1 VNQAVF
7 KHAIMI
13 IVPPTLRQ
21 LSPALL
27 WITLLVFCG
36 IFGEGWPPFSYGAPP
51 PPRTLSGHQG
61 EIFGLAFDPT
71 GQIIASGSGDQSIR
85 LWDVET
91 GHLQTV
97 LKGHTAPVRTLA
109 FSPKGDFLASG
120 ASDKTTRIWD
130 VQTGKET
137 ASFSSVFGNIRAV
150 AFSPDGEVLASTG
163 DGGSLR
169 LLDWKAKKELKAMK
183 SGFGIIYAVAFS
195 PSGSTLA
202 TGSSDTHVH
211 IWDPSSGQQQT
222 VFSGHTKAVLSVA
235 FSRDGS
241 LLASGSADG
250 TIRLWEVQTGR
261 ERGVLLGHSGDVNA
275 VGFMANGIHV
285 ISAGSDGTVRFWDSS
300 TSRSLGILANFK
312 GPVWA
317 LALAH
322 NEALMAIGG
331 RDRTVHLQTATITPA
346 QTSSGAS
353 SVIPRDADVGPPPV
367 PPPHAEADFLIQ
379 PHELKP
385 GDELTIDLRVSNT
398 GKGPLYRFLAKTSSS
413 HPLLDGRT
421 FYFGKILAGQ
431 SKSEIL
437 KVNIPKD
444 MTTDEIPLDIQF
456 EEYNGFV
463 PDPLKALITLSGPP
477 RPRLAYNYQILDN
490 GTGQSV
496 GNGDGRIQKGEAVDL
511 LLTIKNVGAVPAKD
525 TWVELTNQEGQHLD
539 IRPHVI
545 RFGQLEPN
553 DTKQARISFTVWPD
567 YPKQEL
573 GFGLL
578 IKEKTQNVFLNEKV
592 DLVVDILPPQQ
603 IIATNKI
610 VMVTQD
616 HASLLSG
623 AGAESS
629 VLATVE
635 KAQFLSATGELGG
648 WYRIQL
654 SEKETGWISKQQ
666 VTVQSSIKGEM
677 PIPTIQGLEA
687 NKAAQFINLPEKL
700 QQAEQ
705 ERAHIEQTLKQREQE
720 MALLQTKLEQMTSTQ
735 QSTLS
740 TTQEELE
747 RERAEREQIEL
758 ALQHR
763 ERETQQLR
771 AQLEDSANLKSSEL
785 STMREHLQQEQA
797 QREQAEKALGNFK
810 QEMAHL
816 EAKLDKMNQTQVS
829 AKTPPAI
836 ALATPYDQQVLTVD
850 RVHLVGAAASDRG
863 IARIEVRVNDELL
876 VRRQGRG
883 VAVVSSQDPQQST
896 QEFSETIQLREG
908 ENIITV
914 IAYDNDQ
921 LKSYRTLRVTRE
933 INRGQIWAVVIG
945 ISQYK
950 TVKSLKY
957 ADKDASAFRDYLTK
971 NVGVLPDHLTFLINE
986 EATLF
991 NLKRSLGTE
1000 LKRKAGPK
1008 DTVIIYYAGHGA
1020 PEPDAS
1026 SPDGD
1031 GLEKYLIPYD
1041 ADPQDLYTTGL
1052 PMREVETIFHRLSA
1066 ERVIFI
1072 TDSCYSGATAGR
1084 TFSTAARR
1092 ATLSDGF
1099 LTRLSKGKGRVV
1111 LTASRAGEV
1120 SEERDELGHGVFTYY
1135 LLEGLNGKAD
1145 VDGDSIV
1152 TVDEAYSYLSTH
1164 VPQATGQN
1172 QHPVKKGEVE
1182 GQLILGR
1189 IQF

>member
-1 VNQAVF
+1 MLAPV
-7 KHAIMI
+7 
-13 IVPPTLRQ
+13 
-21 LSPALL
+21 
-27 WITLLVFCG
+27 
-36 IFGEGWPPFSYGAPP
+36 SYGAELPA
-51 PPRTLSGHQG
+51 RTLTGHQG

-71 GQIIASGSGDQSIR
+71 NQVLASGSGDQTIR
-85 LWDVET
+85 LWNVQTGRLET
-91 GHLQTV
+91 I

-109 FSPKGDFLASG
+109 FSPKGNFLASG
-120 ASDKTTRIWD
+120 ASDKTTRVWNL
-130 VQTGKET
+130 QTGKEA

-150 AFSPDGEVLASTG
+150 AFSPDGEILASTG

-169 LLDWKAKKELKAMK
+169 LLDWKANKELKAMK

-195 PSGSTLA
+195 PSGSVLA

-222 VFSGHTKAVLSVA
+222 VFSGHAKAVLSVA
-235 FSRDGS
+235 FSPDGS

-250 TIRLWEVQTGR
+250 TIRLWDVRTGR
-261 ERGVLLGHSGDVNA
+261 ERGVLLGHAGEVNA
-275 VGFMANGIHV
+275 VGFTANGMTV
-285 ISAGSDGTVRFWDSS
+285 ISAGSDGTVRFWDSA
-300 TSRSLGILANFK
+300 TGRSLGILSDHK

-317 LALAH
+317 LALSH
-322 NEALMAIGG
+322 KGTFMATGG
-331 RDRTVHLQTATITPA
+331 RDQTVHLQAATMTQPQVAKSGTP
-346 QTSSGAS
+346 SM
-353 SVIPRDADVGPPPV
+353 IPRDAEVGPPPV
-367 PPPHAEADFLIQ
+367 PPPHAEADFSIQ
-379 PHELKP
+379 PHEIKP
-385 GDELTIDLRVSNT
+385 GDELIVDLRVSNT
-398 GKGPLYRFLAKTSSS
+398 GKGPLYRFLAKTISSN
-413 HPLLDGRT
+413 PLLDGRT
-421 FYFGKILAGQ
+421 LYFGKILAGQ
-431 SKSEIL
+431 SKAETL

-444 MTTDEIPLDIQF
+444 MTIEEIPLDIQF

-511 LLTIKNVGAVPAKD
+511 LLTIKNVGTVPAID
-525 TWVELTNQEGQHLD
+525 TWVELTNHEGQNLD
-539 IRPHVI
+539 IRPQII
-545 RFGQLEPN
+545 RFGQLEPD

-573 GFGLL
+573 RFELF

-592 DLVVDILPPQQ
+592 ELVVDTRPPQQ

-610 VMVTQD
+610 VTVTQD
-616 HASLLSG
+616 PASLLSG

-629 VLATVE
+629 VIATVE
-635 KAQFLSATGELGG
+635 KAQSLSVTGELGD

-654 SEKETGWISKQQ
+654 SEKETGWIAKQQ
-666 VTVQSSIKGEM
+666 VTTLQTSIKGEI
-677 PIPTIQGLEA
+677 PIPTIKGLEA
-687 NKAAQFINLPEKL
+687 NKAAQFITLSEQL

-705 ERAHIEQTLKQREQE
+705 ERIRIEQTLKQREQE
-720 MALLQTKLEQMTSTQ
+720 MAGLQVKLEQMTTSQ
-735 QSTLS
+735 QSTIS
-740 TTQEELE
+740 NTQEQLE
-747 RERAEREQIEL
+747 RERTEREQIEQ
-758 ALQHR
+758 ALQKR
-763 ERETQQLR
+763 ELETQQLR
-771 AQLEDSANLKSSEL
+771 VQLEATANIKSSEL
-785 STMREHLQQEQA
+785 SSMRENLQQEQA
-797 QREQAEKALGNFK
+797 QREQAEKALRNFK
-810 QEMAHL
+810 QEMASL
-816 EAKLDKMNQTQVS
+816 QAKLEKMNKSQAA
-829 AKTPPAI
+829 AKTPPTI
-836 ALATPYDQQVLTVD
+836 ALATPFDQQVIKVD
-850 RVHLVGAAASDRG
+850 RVQLVGAAASDRG

-876 VRRQGRG
+876 ARRQGRG
-883 VAVVSSQDPQQST
+883 VTVVSSKDTQQFT
-896 QEFSETIQLREG
+896 REFSETVPLREG

-914 IAYDNDQ
+914 AAYDGDQ
-921 LKSYRTLRVTRE
+921 LASTRTLRVTRE
-933 INRGQIWAVVIG
+933 VDKGQIWAVVIG

-950 TVKSLKY
+950 TVRSLKY
-957 ADKDASAFRDYLTK
+957 ADKDALAFRDYLTK
-971 NVGVLPDHLTFLINE
+971 NVGVIPDHMTVLTNE
-986 EATLF
+986 QATLF
-991 NLKRSLGTE
+991 NLKRSLGTD
-1000 LKRKAGPK
+1000 LKRKAGPN

-1020 PEPDAS
+1020 PEADVS

-1052 PMREVETIFHRLSA
+1052 PMREVETIFNRLSA

-1084 TFSTAARR
+1084 TFSTSARR

-1099 LTRLSKGKGRVV
+1099 LNRLSKGKGRVV

-1120 SEERDELGHGVFTYY
+1120 SEERDDLGHGVFTYY

-1152 TVDEAYSYLSTH
+1152 TVDEVYSYLSTT

-1172 QHPVKKGEVE
+1172 QHPVKRGEVE

-1189 IQF
+1189 IQ

>member
-1 VNQAVF
+1 
-7 KHAIMI
+7 MI

-21 LSPALL
+21 FPPAFV
-27 WITLLVFCG
+27 WITLLLFCSISLG
-36 IFGEGWPPFSYGAPP
+36 GWAPFSYGATPLA
-51 PPRTLSGHQG
+51 RTLTGHQG

-71 GQIIASGSGDQSIR
+71 NQVLASGSGDHSIR
-85 LWDVET
+85 LWDVQT
-91 GHLQTV
+91 GRLQTI

-109 FSPKGDFLASG
+109 FSPKGNYLASG
-120 ASDKTTRIWD
+120 ASDKTTRVWD
-130 VQTGKET
+130 LQTGKEA
-137 ASFSSVFGNIRAV
+137 ASFGSVFGNIRAV
-150 AFSPDGEVLASTG
+150 AFSPNGEILASTG

-183 SGFGIIYAVAFS
+183 SGFGIIYAVTFS
-195 PSGSTLA
+195 PSGSVLA

-211 IWDPSSGQQQT
+211 IWDPSSGQRQT
-222 VFSGHTKAVLSVA
+222 VFSGHAKAVLSVA
-235 FSRDGS
+235 FSPDGS
-241 LLASGSADG
+241 LLASGSADR
-250 TIRLWEVQTGR
+250 TIRLWDVRTGR
-261 ERGVLLGHSGDVNA
+261 ERGVLLGHAGEVNA
-275 VGFMANGIHV
+275 VGFTADGMSV
-285 ISAGSDGTVRFWDSS
+285 ISAGSDGTVRFWDSA
-300 TSRSLGILANFK
+300 TSRSLGILSDQK

-322 NEALMAIGG
+322 NGAFMAFGG
-331 RDRTVHLQTATITPA
+331 RDRNVHLQAAILTQTPA
-346 QTSSGAS
+346 ARSGVL

-367 PPPHAEADFLIQ
+367 PPPQAEADFSIQ
-379 PHELKP
+379 PHEITP
-385 GDELTIDLRVSNT
+385 GDELTVDLRISNT

-421 FYFGKILAGQ
+421 LYFGKIPAGQ
-431 SKSEIL
+431 SKSETL
-437 KVNIPKD
+437 KVHIPKD
-444 MTTDEIPLDIQF
+444 ITTEEIPLDIQF

-511 LLTIKNVGAVPAKD
+511 LLTIKNVGTVPAND
-525 TWVELTNQEGQHLD
+525 TWVELTNREGQHLD
-539 IRPHVI
+539 IRPHMI
-545 RFGQLEPN
+545 RFGHLDP
-553 DTKQARISFTVWPD
+553 DGTKQARISFTVWPD
-567 YPKQEL
+567 YPKPEL
-573 GFGLL
+573 GFTLL

-592 DLVVDILPPQQ
+592 DLVVDMQPPQQ
-603 IIATNKI
+603 IVAVNK
-610 VMVTQD
+610 VVTVTEGP
-616 HASLLSG
+616 ASLLSG

-629 VLATVE
+629 VIATVDS
-635 KAQFLSATGELGG
+635 AQTLAVTGELGD
-648 WYRIQL
+648 WYRVQL
-654 SEKETGWISKQQ
+654 SEKETGWIVKQQ
-666 VTVQSSIKGEM
+666 VATLHTSIKGEM
-677 PIPTIQGLEA
+677 PIPMIKGLET
-687 NKAAQFINLPEKL
+687 NKASQFITLSEQL

-705 ERAHIEQTLKQREQE
+705 ERARIEQTLMQRELE
-720 MALLQTKLEQMTSTQ
+720 MASLQTKLEQMTTSQ

-740 TTQEELE
+740 TTQEQLE
-747 RERAEREQIEL
+747 RERTEREQIQEALRKREL
-758 ALQHR
+758 EA
-763 ERETQQLR
+763 QQLR
-771 AQLEDSANLKSSEL
+771 TQLETTATMKSSEL

-797 QREQAEKALGNFK
+797 QREQAEKALRNFK
-810 QEMAHL
+810 QEMSHL
-816 EAKLDKMNQTQVS
+816 QAKLDKMHESQVS

-836 ALATPYDQQVLTVD
+836 ALATPYDQQTIKVD
-850 RVHLVGAAASDRG
+850 RVQLVGAAASDRG

-876 VRRQGRG
+876 ARRQGRG
-883 VAVVSSQDPQQST
+883 VALVSSRDSGPST
-896 QEFSETIQLREG
+896 LEFSESVPLQEG
-908 ENIITV
+908 DNIIKV
-914 IAYDNDQ
+914 AAYDGDQ
-921 LKSYRTLRVTRE
+921 LASIRTLRVIRE

-950 TVKSLKY
+950 TVRSLKY
-957 ADKDASAFRDYLTK
+957 ADKDALAFRDYLTR
-971 NVGVLPDHLTFLINE
+971 NVGITPDHMTVLINE
-986 EATLF
+986 QATLF

-1120 SEERDELGHGVFTYY
+1120 SEERDDLGHGVFTYY
-1135 LLEGLNGKAD
+1135 LLEGLQGKAD
-1145 VDGDSIV
+1145 VDGDGLI

>member
-1 VNQAVF
+1 MVIA
-7 KHAIMI
+7 
-13 IVPPTLRQ
+13 PPTLRQ
-21 LSPALL
+21 HSPAFV
-27 WITLLVFCG
+27 WITLLVVFFCIG
-36 IFGEGWPPFSYGAPP
+36 GLLLAPVSYGAELPA
-51 PPRTLSGHQG
+51 RTLTGHQG

-71 GQIIASGSGDQSIR
+71 NQVLASGSGDQTIR
-85 LWDVET
+85 LWNVQTGRLET
-91 GHLQTV
+91 I

-109 FSPKGDFLASG
+109 FSPKGNFLASG
-120 ASDKTTRIWD
+120 ASDKTTRVWNL
-130 VQTGKET
+130 QTGKEA

-150 AFSPDGEVLASTG
+150 AFSPDGEILASTG

-195 PSGSTLA
+195 PSGSVLA

-222 VFSGHTKAVLSVA
+222 VFSGHAKAVLSVA
-235 FSRDGS
+235 FSPDGS

-250 TIRLWEVQTGR
+250 TIRLWDVRTGR
-261 ERGVLLGHSGDVNA
+261 ERGVLLGHAGDVNA
-275 VGFMANGIHV
+275 VGFTANGMTV
-285 ISAGSDGTVRFWDSS
+285 ISAGSDGTVRFWDSA
-300 TSRSLGILANFK
+300 TSRLLGILSDHK

-322 NEALMAIGG
+322 NGAFMATGG
-331 RDRTVHLQTATITPA
+331 RDQTVHLQAATMTQTHVA
-346 QTSSGAS
+346 QSEAS

-367 PPPHAEADFLIQ
+367 PPPHAEADFSIQ
-379 PHELKP
+379 PHEIKP
-385 GDELTIDLRVSNT
+385 GDELTVDIRVSNT

-413 HPLLDGRT
+413 NPLLDGRT
-421 FYFGKILAGQ
+421 LYFGKILAGQ

-444 MTTDEIPLDIQF
+444 MTTEEIPLDIQF

-496 GNGDGRIQKGEAVDL
+496 GNGDGQIQKGEAVDL
-511 LLTIKNVGAVPAKD
+511 LLTIKNVGTVPAID
-525 TWVELTNQEGQHLD
+525 TWVELTNHEGQNLD
-539 IRPHVI
+539 IRPQII
-545 RFGQLEPN
+545 RFGQLEPD

-573 GFGLL
+573 RFELF

-592 DLVVDILPPQQ
+592 ELVVDTRPPQQ

-610 VMVTQD
+610 VTVTQD
-616 HASLLSG
+616 PASLLSG

-629 VLATVE
+629 VIATVE
-635 KAQFLSATGELGG
+635 KAQSLSVTGELGD

-654 SEKETGWISKQQ
+654 SEKETGWIAKQQ
-666 VTVQSSIKGEM
+666 VTTLQTSIKGEI
-677 PIPTIQGLEA
+677 PIPTIKGLEA
-687 NKAAQFINLPEKL
+687 NKAAQFITLSEQL

-705 ERAHIEQTLKQREQE
+705 ERIRIEQTLKQREQE
-720 MALLQTKLEQMTSTQ
+720 MAGLQAKLEQMSTSQ
-735 QSTLS
+735 QSTIS
-740 TTQEELE
+740 NTQEQLE
-747 RERAEREQIEL
+747 RERTEREQIEQ
-758 ALQHR
+758 ALQKR
-763 ERETQQLR
+763 ELETQQLR
-771 AQLEDSANLKSSEL
+771 AQLEATANIKSSEL
-785 STMREHLQQEQA
+785 SSMRENLQQEQA
-797 QREQAEKALGNFK
+797 QREQAEKALRNFK
-810 QEMAHL
+810 QEMANL
-816 EAKLDKMNQTQVS
+816 QAKLEKMNKSQVA
-829 AKTPPAI
+829 AKTPPTI
-836 ALATPYDQQVLTVD
+836 ALATPFDQQVIKVD
-850 RVHLVGAAASDRG
+850 RVQLVGAAASDRG

-876 VRRQGRG
+876 ARRQGRG
-883 VAVVSSQDPQQST
+883 VTVVSSKDTQQFT
-896 QEFSETIQLREG
+896 REFSETVPLREG

-914 IAYDNDQ
+914 AAYDGDQ
-921 LKSYRTLRVTRE
+921 LASTRTLRVTRE
-933 INRGQIWAVVIG
+933 VDKGQIWAVVIG

-950 TVKSLKY
+950 TVRSLKY
-957 ADKDASAFRDYLTK
+957 ADKDALAFRDYLTQ
-971 NVGVLPDHLTFLINE
+971 NLGVTPDHLTVLTNE
-986 EATLF
+986 QATLF
-991 NLKRSLGTE
+991 NLKRSLGTD
-1000 LKRKAGPK
+1000 LKRNAGPK
-1008 DTVIIYYAGHGA
+1008 DTVIIFYAGHGA
-1020 PEPDAS
+1020 PEPEAS

-1084 TFSTAARR
+1084 TFSTTARR

-1120 SEERDELGHGVFTYY
+1120 SEERDDLGHGVFTYY

-1145 VDGDSIV
+1145 MDGDNIV
-1152 TVDEAYSYLSTH
+1152 TVDEVYSYLSTT

-1172 QHPVKKGEVE
+1172 QHPVKRGEVE

-1189 IQF
+1189 ILF

>member
-1 VNQAVF
+1 
-7 KHAIMI
+7 MTT
-13 IVPPTLRQ
+13 VPPPISQTILRITYLLFC
-21 LSPALL
+21 LSYFSVLPCFAE
-27 WITLLVFCG
+27 G
-36 IFGEGWPPFSYGAPP
+36 ISPSA
-51 PPRTLSGHQG
+51 RILTGHQG
-61 EIFGLAFDPT
+61 EIFGLALDPT
-71 GQIIASGSGDQSIR
+71 NQILASGSGDQSIR
-85 LWDVET
+85 LWDVQT
-91 GHLQTV
+91 GRLQTI

-109 FSPKGDFLASG
+109 FSPKGNFLASG
-120 ASDKTTRIWD
+120 ASDKTTRVWNL
-130 VQTGKET
+130 QTGKE
-137 ASFSSVFGNIRAV
+137 AVSFSSVFGNIRAV
-150 AFSPDGEVLASTG
+150 AFSPDGEILASTG

-169 LLDWKAKKELKAMK
+169 LLDWKANKELKAMK
-183 SGFGIIYAVAFS
+183 SGFGIIYSVAFS
-195 PSGSTLA
+195 PSGSVLA

-222 VFSGHTKAVLSVA
+222 VFSGHAKAVLSVA
-235 FSRDGS
+235 FSPDGT

-250 TIRLWEVQTGR
+250 TIRLWDVRTGR
-261 ERGVLLGHSGDVNA
+261 ERGVLLGHAGDVNA
-275 VGFMANGIHV
+275 VGFTANGSTV
-285 ISAGSDGTVRFWDSS
+285 ISAGSDGTVRFWDSA
-300 TSRSLGILANFK
+300 TSRSLGILSDYK

-322 NEALMAIGG
+322 DGAFMATGG
-331 RDRTVHLQTATITPA
+331 RDQTVHLQAATITRTHVA
-346 QTSSGAS
+346 GAEAS

-367 PPPHAEADFLIQ
+367 PPPHAEADFSIQ
-379 PHELKP
+379 PHEIKP
-385 GDELTIDLRVSNT
+385 GDELTVDLRVSNT

-413 HPLLDGRT
+413 NPLLDGRT

-431 SKSEIL
+431 SKSETL

-444 MTTDEIPLDIQF
+444 MTTEEIPLDIHF
-456 EEYNGFV
+456 EEYNGFI
-463 PDPLKALITLSGPP
+463 PDALKALITLSGPP

-496 GNGDGRIQKGEAVDL
+496 GNGDGRIQKGEAIDL
-511 LLTIKNVGAVPAKD
+511 LLTIKNVGTVPAKD
-525 TWVELTNQEGQHLD
+525 TWVELANQEDQHLE
-539 IRPHVI
+539 IRPQII

-553 DTKQARISFTVWPD
+553 GTKQARINFTVWPD

-573 GFGLL
+573 GFGLF

-592 DLVVDILPPQQ
+592 DLVVDTKPPQQ
-603 IIATNKI
+603 IIATNK
-610 VMVTQD
+610 MVTVNQD
-616 HASLLSG
+616 RASLLSG

-629 VLATVE
+629 VIATVE
-635 KAQFLSATGELGG
+635 KAQALSVTGELGD

-654 SEKETGWISKQQ
+654 SEKETGWIAKQQ
-666 VTVQSSIKGEM
+666 VATLQTSLKGEM
-677 PIPTIQGLEA
+677 PIPMIQGLEA
-687 NKAAQFINLPEKL
+687 NKAAQFITLSEQL

-705 ERAHIEQTLKQREQE
+705 ERARIEHTLNQREQE
-720 MALLQTKLEQMTSTQ
+720 MAGLQKKLEYMTASQ
-735 QSTLS
+735 QSAIS
-740 TTQEELE
+740 TTQEQLE
-747 RERAEREQIEL
+747 RERTEREQIAQ
-758 ALQHR
+758 ALRKR
-763 ERETQQLR
+763 EEEAQQLR
-771 AQLEDSANLKSSEL
+771 AQLEATANTKSSEL
-785 STMREHLQQEQA
+785 STMREHLQEEQA
-797 QREQAEKALGNFK
+797 QREQAEKALRNFK

-816 EAKLDKMNQTQVS
+816 QTKLKKMNESQAS

-836 ALATPYDQQVLTVD
+836 ALATPYDQQVIKID
-850 RVHLVGAAASDRG
+850 RVQLVGAAASDRG

-876 VRRQGRG
+876 ARRQGRG
-883 VAVVSSQDPQQST
+883 IAVVSSKDSGPST
-896 QEFSETIQLREG
+896 LEFSELVLLREG

-914 IAYDNDQ
+914 AAYDGDQ
-921 LKSYRTLRVTRE
+921 LASTRTLRVTRE
-933 INRGQIWAVVIG
+933 VNRGQIWAVVIG

-950 TVKSLKY
+950 TVRSLKY
-957 ADKDASAFRDYLTK
+957 ADKDAWAFHDYLIK
-971 NVGVLPDHLTFLINE
+971 NVGVTPDHMTFLTNE
-986 EATLF
+986 QATLF
-991 NLKRSLGTE
+991 NLKRSLGTD

-1084 TFSTAARR
+1084 TFATVARR

-1099 LTRLSKGKGRVV
+1099 LNRLSKGKGRVV

-1120 SEERDELGHGVFTYY
+1120 SEERDDLGHGVFTYY
-1135 LLEGLNGKAD
+1135 LLEGLKGKAD

-1164 VPQATGQN
+1164 VPEATGQN

-1189 IQF
+1189 TQF

>member
-1 VNQAVF
+1 L
-7 KHAIMI
+7 
-13 IVPPTLRQ
+13 T
-21 LSPALL
+21 
-27 WITLLVFCG
+27 
-36 IFGEGWPPFSYGAPP
+36 
-51 PPRTLSGHQG
+51 
-61 EIFGLAFDPT
+61 
-71 GQIIASGSGDQSIR
+71 
-85 LWDVET
+85 
-91 GHLQTV
+91 
-97 LKGHTAPVRTLA
+97 
-109 FSPKGDFLASG
+109 FSPKGNYLASG
-120 ASDKTTRIWD
+120 ASDKTTRVWD
-130 VQTGKET
+130 LQTGKEA
-137 ASFSSVFGNIRAV
+137 ASFGSVFGNIRAV
-150 AFSPDGEVLASTG
+150 AFSPNGEILASTG

-183 SGFGIIYAVAFS
+183 SGFGIIYAVTFS
-195 PSGSTLA
+195 PSGSVLA

-211 IWDPSSGQQQT
+211 IWDPSSGQRQT
-222 VFSGHTKAVLSVA
+222 VFSGHAKAVLSVA
-235 FSRDGS
+235 FSPDGS

-250 TIRLWEVQTGR
+250 TIRLWDVRTGR
-261 ERGVLLGHSGDVNA
+261 ERGVLLGHAGEVNA
-275 VGFMANGIHV
+275 VGFTADGITV
-285 ISAGSDGTVRFWDSS
+285 ISAGSDGTVRFWDSA
-300 TSRSLGILANFK
+300 TSRSLGILSDQK

-322 NEALMAIGG
+322 NGAFMAFGG
-331 RDRTVHLQTATITPA
+331 RDRHVHLQAATLTQTPA
-346 QTSSGAS
+346 ARSGLS

-367 PPPHAEADFLIQ
+367 PPPQAEADFSIQ
-379 PHELKP
+379 PHEITP
-385 GDELTIDLRVSNT
+385 GDELTVDLRISNT

-421 FYFGKILAGQ
+421 LYFGKIPAGQ
-431 SKSEIL
+431 SKSETL
-437 KVNIPKD
+437 KVHIPKD
-444 MTTDEIPLDIQF
+444 ITTEEIPLDIQF

-511 LLTIKNVGAVPAKD
+511 LLTIKNVGTVPAND
-525 TWVELTNQEGQHLD
+525 TWVELTNREGQHLD
-539 IRPHVI
+539 IRPHMI
-545 RFGQLEPN
+545 RFGHLDP
-553 DTKQARISFTVWPD
+553 DGTKQARISFTVWPD
-567 YPKQEL
+567 YPKPEL
-573 GFGLL
+573 GFGLF

-592 DLVVDILPPQQ
+592 DLVVDTQPPQQ
-603 IIATNKI
+603 IVATNKI
-610 VMVTQD
+610 VTVTQD
-616 HASLLSG
+616 RASLLSG
-623 AGAESS
+623 AGVESS
-629 VLATVE
+629 VIATVE
-635 KAQFLSATGELGG
+635 HAQSLSVTGELGD

-654 SEKETGWISKQQ
+654 PEKETGWIAKQQ
-666 VTVQSSIKGEM
+666 VTTLQTSIKGEM
-677 PIPTIQGLEA
+677 PIPTIKGLEA
-687 NKAAQFINLPEKL
+687 NKAAQFITLPEQL

-705 ERAHIEQTLKQREQE
+705 ERARIEQTLMQRELE
-720 MALLQTKLEQMTSTQ
+720 MASLQTKLEQMTTSQ

-740 TTQEELE
+740 TTQEQLE
-747 RERAEREQIEL
+747 RERTEREQIQQALHKREL
-758 ALQHR
+758 EA
-763 ERETQQLR
+763 QQLR
-771 AQLEDSANLKSSEL
+771 AQLEVTANMKSSEL

-797 QREQAEKALGNFK
+797 QREQAEKALRNFK
-810 QEMAHL
+810 QEMSHL
-816 EAKLDKMNQTQVS
+816 QAKLDKMHESQVS
-829 AKTPPAI
+829 TKTPPAI
-836 ALATPYDQQVLTVD
+836 ALATPYDQQVLKVD
-850 RVHLVGAAASDRG
+850 RVQLVGAAASDRG

-876 VRRQGRG
+876 ARRQGRG
-883 VAVVSSQDPQQST
+883 VTVVSSRDAGPST
-896 QEFSETIQLREG
+896 LEFSESVLLHEG
-908 ENIITV
+908 ANIITV
-914 IAYDNDQ
+914 VAYDGDQ
-921 LKSYRTLRVTRE
+921 LASTRTLRVTRE
-933 INRGQIWAVVIG
+933 VSRGQIWAVVIG

-950 TVKSLKY
+950 TVRSLKY
-957 ADKDASAFRDYLTK
+957 ADKDALAFRDYLTR
-971 NVGVLPDHLTFLINE
+971 NVGITPDHMTVLINE
-986 EATLF
+986 QATLF

-1120 SEERDELGHGVFTYY
+1120 SEERDDLGHGVFTYY
-1135 LLEGLNGKAD
+1135 LLEGLKGKAD
-1145 VDGDSIV
+1145 VDGDGLI

>member
-1 VNQAVF
+1 
-7 KHAIMI
+7 MI

-36 IFGEGWPPFSYGAPP
+36 IFGGGWAPFSYGAHP

-61 EIFGLAFDPT
+61 EIFGLAFDSSN
-71 GQIIASGSGDQSIR
+71 QLLASASGDQSIR
-85 LWDVET
+85 LWDVQT
-91 GHLQTV
+91 GRLHTI

-109 FSPKGDFLASG
+109 FSPKGNFLASG
-120 ASDKTTRIWD
+120 ASDKTTRVWD
-130 VQTGKET
+130 VETGKEA
-137 ASFSSVFGNIRAV
+137 ASFSSIFGNIRAV
-150 AFSPDGEVLASTG
+150 AFSPDGAILASTG

-169 LLDWKAKKELKAMK
+169 LLDWRANKELKAMK

-195 PSGSTLA
+195 PSGSVLA
-202 TGSSDTHVH
+202 TGNSDSHVH

-222 VFSGHTKAVLSVA
+222 VYSGHTKAVLSVA
-235 FSRDGS
+235 FSPEGS

-261 ERGVLLGHSGDVNA
+261 ERGVFLGHTGNVNA
-275 VGFMANGIHV
+275 VGFMANGIV

-300 TSRSLGILANFK
+300 TSRSLGILSDFK

-331 RDRTVHLQTATITPA
+331 RDRTVHLQAATITLA
-346 QTSSGAS
+346 QTSPSGAS

-367 PPPHAEADFLIQ
+367 PPPHAEADFSIQ

-444 MTTDEIPLDIQF
+444 MTTEEIPLDIQF

-511 LLTIKNVGAVPAKD
+511 LLTIKNVGGVAAKD

-545 RFGQLEPN
+545 RFGQLGPN

-567 YPKQEL
+567 YPNQTL

-592 DLVVDILPPQQ
+592 ALAVDTLPPQQ

-610 VMVTQD
+610 VMVIQD

-629 VLATVE
+629 VIATVE
-635 KAQFLSATGELGG
+635 KAQSLSATGELGG

-666 VTVQSSIKGEM
+666 VTVRSSIKGEM

-687 NKAAQFINLPEKL
+687 NKAAQFIKLPEQL

-705 ERAHIEQTLKQREQE
+705 ERARIEQTLQQREQE

-740 TTQEELE
+740 ITQEELE
-747 RERAEREQIEL
+747 RERTEREQIEQ
-758 ALQHR
+758 ALQQR
-763 ERETQQLR
+763 ERESQQLR

-797 QREQAEKALGNFK
+797 QREQAEKALRNFK
-810 QEMAHL
+810 QEMAQL
-816 EAKLDKMNQTQVS
+816 EAKLNKMNQSQIS

-836 ALATPYDQQVLTVD
+836 ALATPYDQQILTVE
-850 RVHLVGAAASDRG
+850 RVQLVGAAASDRG
-863 IARIEVRVNDELL
+863 IARIEVRVNNELL
-876 VRRQGRG
+876 ARRQGRG
-883 VAVVSSQDPQQST
+883 VAVVSSKDTQQST

-914 IAYDNDQ
+914 VAYDGDQ
-921 LKSYRTLRVTRE
+921 LESSRTLRVTRE
-933 INRGQIWAVVIG
+933 VNRGQIWAVVIG

-950 TVKSLKY
+950 TVRSLKY

-971 NVGVLPDHLTFLINE
+971 NVGVLPDHMTFLINE

-1092 ATLSDGF
+1092 ANLSDGF

>member
-1 VNQAVF
+1 
-7 KHAIMI
+7 MI
-13 IVPPTLRQ
+13 IVPPTLRR

-27 WITLLVFCG
+27 WIILLVFSG
-36 IFGEGWPPFSYGAPP
+36 IFGEGWAPFSYGAPP
-51 PPRTLSGHQG
+51 PARSLSGHQG
-61 EIFGLAFDPT
+61 EIFGLAFNSSN
-71 GQIIASGSGDQSIR
+71 QLLASASGDQSIR
-85 LWDVET
+85 LWDVQT
-91 GHLQTV
+91 GRVHTI
-97 LKGHTAPVRTLA
+97 LKGHTGPVRTLA
-109 FSPKGDFLASG
+109 FSPKGNFLASG

-130 VQTGKET
+130 VQTGRET
-137 ASFSSVFGNIRAV
+137 AAFSSIFGNIRAV
-150 AFSPDGEVLASTG
+150 AFSPDGEILASTG

-183 SGFGIIYAVAFS
+183 SGFGIIYAIAFS
-195 PSGSTLA
+195 PSGSVLA
-202 TGSSDTHVH
+202 TGSSDTHIH

-222 VFSGHTKAVLSVA
+222 VFSGHAKAVLSVA
-235 FSRDGS
+235 FSPDGS

-250 TIRLWEVQTGR
+250 TVRLWEVQTGR
-261 ERGVLLGHSGDVNA
+261 ERGVLLGHAGDVNA
-275 VGFMANGIHV
+275 VIFTANGIHV
-285 ISAGSDGTVRFWDSS
+285 ISAGSDGTVRFWDSA
-300 TSRSLGILANFK
+300 TSRSLGILSDYK
-312 GPVWA
+312 GPVLA

-331 RDRTVHLQTATITPA
+331 RDRTVHLQATTDTPT
-346 QTSSGAS
+346 QTSQSGTS

-367 PPPHAEADFLIQ
+367 PPPHAEADFSIQ

-385 GDELTIDLRVSNT
+385 GDELTVDLRVSNT
-398 GKGPLYRFLAKTSSS
+398 GKGPLYRFLARTSSS

-444 MTTDEIPLDIQF
+444 MTTEEIPLDIQF

-511 LLTIKNVGAVPAKD
+511 LLTIKNVGAVSAKD

-545 RFGQLEPN
+545 RFGQLEPK

-567 YPKQEL
+567 YPNQTL

-592 DLVVDILPPQQ
+592 DLVVDTLPAQQ
-603 IIATNKI
+603 IIATNKM

-629 VLATVE
+629 VIATVE
-635 KAQFLSATGELGG
+635 KAQSLSATGELGG

-654 SEKETGWISKQQ
+654 SEKETGWIAKQQ
-666 VTVQSSIKGEM
+666 VTTVQGSIKGEM

-687 NKAAQFINLPEKL
+687 NKAAQFINLPEQL

-705 ERAHIEQTLKQREQE
+705 ERARIEQTLKQREQE
-720 MALLQTKLEQMTSTQ
+720 MALLQNKLDQMTSTQ

-740 TTQEELE
+740 TTREQLE
-747 RERAEREQIEL
+747 RERTEREQIEQ
-758 ALQHR
+758 ALRKR
-763 ERETQQLR
+763 EQESQQLR
-771 AQLEDSANLKSSEL
+771 AQLEDSASLKSSEL
-785 STMREHLQQEQA
+785 TTMREHLQQEQA
-797 QREQAEKALGNFK
+797 QREQAEKALRNFK

-816 EAKLDKMNQTQVS
+816 EAKLDKMNQSQIS

-836 ALATPYDQQVLTVD
+836 ALATPYDQQILAVD
-850 RVHLVGAAASDRG
+850 RVQLVGAAASDRG
-863 IARIEVRVNDELL
+863 IARIEVRVNNELL
-876 VRRQGRG
+876 ARRQGRG
-883 VAVVSSQDPQQST
+883 VAVVSSNDTQQST

-914 IAYDNDQ
+914 VAYDGDQ
-921 LKSYRTLRVTRE
+921 LESSRTLRVIRE
-933 INRGQIWAVVIG
+933 VNSGQIWAVVIG

-950 TVKSLKY
+950 TVRSLKY

-971 NVGVLPDHLTFLINE
+971 NVGVLPDHMTFLINE

-1092 ATLSDGF
+1092 ANLSDGF

-1111 LTASRAGEV
+1111 LTASRAGEI
-1120 SEERDELGHGVFTYY
+1120 SEERDDLGHGVFTYY

-1152 TVDEAYSYLSTH
+1152 TVDEAYSYLSIH
-1164 VPQATGQN
+1164 VPEATGQN

>member
-1 VNQAVF
+1 
-7 KHAIMI
+7 MI

-21 LSPALL
+21 LSPAFVR
-27 WITLLVFCG
+27 ITFFLFCCIG
-36 IFGEGWPPFSYGAPP
+36 AWAWVHVSYGADLPA
-51 PPRTLSGHQG
+51 RTLTGHQG

-71 GQIIASGSGDQSIR
+71 NQILASGSGDQTIR
-85 LWDVET
+85 LWDVQT
-91 GHLQTV
+91 GRLQTI
-97 LKGHTAPVRTLA
+97 LKGHTASIRTLA
-109 FSPKGDFLASG
+109 FSPKGNFLASG
-120 ASDKTTRIWD
+120 ASDKTTRVWNL
-130 VQTGKET
+130 QTGKEA

-150 AFSPDGEVLASTG
+150 AFSPDGAILASTG

-169 LLDWKAKKELKAMK
+169 LLDWKANKELKAMK

-195 PSGSTLA
+195 PSGSVLA

-222 VFSGHTKAVLSVA
+222 VFSGHAKAVLSVA
-235 FSRDGS
+235 FSPDGS

-250 TIRLWEVQTGR
+250 TVRLWDVRTGR
-261 ERGVLLGHSGDVNA
+261 ERGVLLGHAGEVNA
-275 VGFMANGIHV
+275 VGFTVNGMTV
-285 ISAGSDGTVRFWDSS
+285 ISAGSDGTVRFWDSA
-300 TSRSLGILANFK
+300 TSRSLGILSDHK

-317 LALAH
+317 LALAY
-322 NEALMAIGG
+322 NGAFMATGG
-331 RDRTVHLQTATITPA
+331 RNQTVHLQAVTITKPSMA
-346 QTSSGAS
+346 RSEAS

-367 PPPHAEADFLIQ
+367 PPPHAEADFSIQ
-379 PHELKP
+379 PHEIKP
-385 GDELTIDLRVSNT
+385 GDELTVGLHISNT

-413 HPLLDGRT
+413 NPLLDGRT
-421 FYFGKILAGQ
+421 VYFGKIPAGQ
-431 SKSEIL
+431 SKSETL
-437 KVNIPKD
+437 KVDIPKD
-444 MTTDEIPLDIQF
+444 MTTEEIPLDIHF

-496 GNGDGRIQKGEAVDL
+496 GNGDGRIQKGEAIDL
-511 LLTIKNVGAVPAKD
+511 LLTIKNVGKVPAKD

-539 IRPHVI
+539 IRPQII
-545 RFGQLEPN
+545 RFGQLEPD

-573 GFGLL
+573 GFGLF

-592 DLVVDILPPQQ
+592 DLVVDTRPPQQ
-603 IIATNKI
+603 IIATNKM
-610 VMVTQD
+610 VKVTQD
-616 HASLLSG
+616 RASLLSG
-623 AGAESS
+623 AGVESS
-629 VLATVE
+629 VIATVG
-635 KAQFLSATGELGG
+635 KAQSLSVTGELGD

-654 SEKETGWISKQQ
+654 SEKDTGWIAKQQ
-666 VTVQSSIKGEM
+666 VATLQTSIKGEI
-677 PIPTIQGLEA
+677 PIPMIKGLEA
-687 NKAAQFINLPEKL
+687 NKAAQFITLSEQL

-705 ERAHIEQTLKQREQE
+705 ERARIEQTLKQREQE
-720 MALLQTKLEQMTSTQ
+720 MAGLQTKLEQMTTSQ
-735 QSTLS
+735 QSTIS
-740 TTQEELE
+740 TTQEQLE
-747 RERAEREQIEL
+747 RERTEREQIAQ
-758 ALQHR
+758 ALRQR
-763 ERETQQLR
+763 EMEAQQLR
-771 AQLEDSANLKSSEL
+771 AQLEATANMKSSEL
-785 STMREHLQQEQA
+785 STMREHLQEEQA
-797 QREQAEKALGNFK
+797 QREQAEKALRNFK

-816 EAKLDKMNQTQVS
+816 QAKLDKMHESQVS

-836 ALATPYDQQVLTVD
+836 ALATPFDQQVIKID
-850 RVHLVGAAASDRG
+850 RVQLVGAAASDRG

-876 VRRQGRG
+876 ARRQGRG
-883 VAVVSSQDPQQST
+883 IAVVSSKDSGPST
-896 QEFSETIQLREG
+896 LEFSESVLLREG
-908 ENIITV
+908 ENIISV
-914 IAYDNDQ
+914 AAYDGDQ
-921 LKSYRTLRVTRE
+921 LASTRTLRVTRE
-933 INRGQIWAVVIG
+933 ANRGQIWAVVIG

-950 TVKSLKY
+950 TVRSLKY
-957 ADKDASAFRDYLTK
+957 ADKDALAFRDYLVK
-971 NVGVLPDHLTFLINE
+971 NVGVTPDHMTVLTNE
-986 EATLF
+986 QATLF

-1084 TFSTAARR
+1084 TFSTVARR

-1099 LTRLSKGKGRVV
+1099 LNRLSKGKGRVV

-1120 SEERDELGHGVFTYY
+1120 SEERDDLGHGVFTYY
-1135 LLEGLNGKAD
+1135 LLEGLKGKAD
-1145 VDGDSIV
+1145 IDGDGVV
-1152 TVDEAYSYLSTH
+1152 TVDEAYSYISTH

>member
-1 VNQAVF
+1 
-7 KHAIMI
+7 M
-13 IVPPTLRQ
+13 PPHRRQ
-21 LSPALL
+21 LPPALV
-27 WITLLVFCG
+27 WVQVLLFFC
-36 IFGEGWPPFSYGAPP
+36 ISAWVCAPP
-51 PPRTLSGHQG
+51 AFGASPSTRSLSGHQG
-61 EIFGLAFDPT
+61 EIFGLAFNPT
-71 GQIIASGSGDQSIR
+71 NQILASGSGDQSIR
-85 LWDVET
+85 LWDVQT
-91 GHLQTV
+91 GRLQII
-97 LKGHTAPVRTLA
+97 LKGHTAPIRTLA
-109 FSPKGDFLASG
+109 FSSKGNFLASG
-120 ASDKTTRIWD
+120 ASDKTTRVWD
-130 VQTGKET
+130 LQTGKE
-137 ASFSSVFGNIRAV
+137 AAIFSSIFGNIRAV
-150 AFSPDGEVLASTG
+150 AFSPNGEILASTG

-169 LLDWKAKKELKAMK
+169 LLDWRANKEVKAMK

-195 PSGSTLA
+195 PSGSVLA

-222 VFSGHTKAVLSVA
+222 VFSGHAKAVLSVA
-235 FSRDGS
+235 FSPDGS

-250 TIRLWEVQTGR
+250 TVRLWEVRTGK
-261 ERGVLLGHSGDVNA
+261 ERGILLGHSGDVNA
-275 VGFMANGIHV
+275 VGFTANGIHV
-285 ISAGSDGTVRFWDSS
+285 ISAGGDGTVRFWDSA
-300 TSRSLGILANFK
+300 TSRSLGILSNYK

-322 NEALMAIGG
+322 NEDLLASGG
-331 RDRTVHLQTATITPA
+331 RDRTVHLQAAAVTLA
-346 QTSSGAS
+346 QVSPSSTSP
-353 SVIPRDADVGPPPV
+353 VIPRDADVGPPPV
-367 PPPHAEADFLIQ
+367 PPPHAVADFSIQ
-379 PHELKP
+379 PHEIKP
-385 GDELTIDLRVSNT
+385 GEELTVDLRVSNT

-437 KVNIPKD
+437 KVSIPKD
-444 MTTDEIPLDIQF
+444 MTTEEIPLDIRF

-511 LLTIKNVGAVPAKD
+511 LLTIKNVGVVPAKD

-553 DTKQARISFTVWPD
+553 DTKQARINFTVWPD

-592 DLVVDILPPQQ
+592 DLVVDTLPPQQ

-629 VLATVE
+629 VIATVD
-635 KAQFLSATGELGG
+635 KAQSLSATGELGG

-654 SEKETGWISKQQ
+654 SEKETGWIAKQQ
-666 VTVQSSIKGEM
+666 VAIVQSSIKGEM

-687 NKAAQFINLPEKL
+687 NKAAQFITLPEQL

-705 ERAHIEQTLKQREQE
+705 ERARIEHTLKQREEE
-720 MALLQTKLEQMTSTQ
+720 MAHLQAKLEHMTATQ

-740 TTQEELE
+740 TTKEQLE
-747 RERAEREQIEL
+747 RERTEREKIEQ
-758 ALQHR
+758 ALQTR
-763 ERETQQLR
+763 ERESQQLR
-771 AQLEDSANLKSSEL
+771 AQLEDSAHLKSSEL

-797 QREQAEKALGNFK
+797 QREQAEKALRNFK
-810 QEMAHL
+810 QEMANL
-816 EAKLDKMNQTQVS
+816 QAKLDKMNQSQAS

-836 ALATPYDQQVLTVD
+836 ALASPYDQQILTTD
-850 RVHLVGAAASDRG
+850 RVQLVGAAASDKG

-876 VRRQGRG
+876 ARRQGRG
-883 VAVVSSQDPQQST
+883 VAVVPSQGTQQST

-908 ENIITV
+908 QNIITV
-914 IAYDNDQ
+914 VAYDGDQ
-921 LKSYRTLRVTRE
+921 VESSRTLRVTRE
-933 INRGQIWAVVIG
+933 VNKGQIWAVVIG

-950 TVKSLKY
+950 TVRSLKY
-957 ADKDASAFRDYLTK
+957 ADKDAQAFRDYLTK
-971 NVGVLPDHLTFLINE
+971 NVGVAPDHMTFLINE
-986 EATLF
+986 QATLF
-991 NLKRSLGTE
+991 NMKRSLGTD

-1099 LTRLSKGKGRVV
+1099 LNRLSKGKGRVV

-1120 SEERDELGHGVFTYY
+1120 SEERDDLGHGVFTYY

-1145 VDGDSIV
+1145 VDGDSLV

-1164 VPQATGQN
+1164 VPEATGQN

-1189 IQF
+1189 IQ